1 MRAEPSKNRKEDV
14 KESSTSQPRKRAR
27 KCIVSPELV
36 ATLDRAKLSDRK
48 ATFMIAATARSL
60 GNDVQDFTINR
71 SSIRRARLRLRQEI
85 SNRLKDNFDPGT
97 PLTVHWDGR
106 LLPDLTGKE
115 LVDRLPALVSG
126 FNTFQLFGVPELV
139 SGTGEAQA
147 AAVHPLLE
155 DWGLKH
161 LVRALCFDTTATNTG
176 QINGVC
182 ALRESKLERSLLY
195 FACRHLLMFRWSR
208 GFRSTGK
215 ISTEQSLNQ
224 L

>member
-1 MRAEPSKNRKEDV
+1 
-14 KESSTSQPRKRAR
+14 
-27 KCIVSPELV
+27 
-36 ATLDRAKLSDRK
+36 
-48 ATFMIAATARSL
+48 MIAATARSL

-71 SSIRRARLRLRQEI
+71 SSIRRARLRLRQYI

-97 PLTVHWDGR
+97 PLTVHWDGK
-106 LLPDLTGKE
+106 LLLDLTGKE
-115 LVDRLPALVSG
+115 LVDRLPVLVSG
-126 FNTFQLFGVPELV
+126 LNTFQLFGVPKLV

-147 AAVHPLLE
+147 AAVHQLLE

-161 LVRALCFDTTATNTG
+161 LVRALCFDITANNTG

-182 ALRESKLERSLLY
+182 ALLESKLERSLLY
-195 FACRHLLMFRWSR
+195 FACRHHMFELCSPPVWGLLLVLMFRCSR